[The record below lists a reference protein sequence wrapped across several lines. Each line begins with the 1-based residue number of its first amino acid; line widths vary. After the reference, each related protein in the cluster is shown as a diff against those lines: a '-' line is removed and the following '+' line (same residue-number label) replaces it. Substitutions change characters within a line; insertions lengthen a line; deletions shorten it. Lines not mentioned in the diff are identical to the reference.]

1 MHLNRPWA
9 LVSVWLER
17 FGLSTVFLYLALR
30 HCLLLTTR
38 NRDEFALIETFPLL
52 EIFRQI
58 TWIQLYVLTG
68 FMLLIGRRVT
78 VPPQGVKD
86 LSIPLITTFF
96 YVVYEATPWFPPVLT
111 NYLCPVPWYP
121 VCLATGLFLNLV
133 GFCIAIWASIW
144 LGRSFAIFI
153 EVKKVVTDGAY
164 RYMRHPIYF
173 GYIFLL
179 LGFALANFNL
189 IYFIVL
195 PIHIALVVYRAQLE
209 EKRLAE
215 SSVEY
220 REYQKRTGFIFPKL
234 F

>member
-1 MHLNRPWA
+1 M
-9 LVSVWLER
+9 
-17 FGLSTVFLYLALR
+17 ALR
-30 HCLLLTTR
+30 HYLLLTTR
-38 NRDEFALIETFPLL
+38 TGDEFELIVTYPLL

-78 VPPQGVKD
+78 VPPQGIKD

-96 YVVYEATPWFPPVLT
+96 YLIYEATPLFPPVMKS
-111 NYLCPVPWYP
+111 YLCPAPWYP

-133 GFCIAIWASIW
+133 GFCISIWAALW
-144 LGRSFAIFI
+144 LGRSFAILI
-153 EVKKVVTDGAY
+153 EVKKVVTEGAY
-164 RYMRHPIYF
+164 RWMRHPIYF

-179 LGFALANFNL
+179 AGFALANFNL
-189 IYFIVL
+189 IYFIL
-195 PIHIALVVYRAQLE
+195 IPIQIALVVYRAQLE

>member
-1 MHLNRPWA
+1 MNRSSTLA
-9 LVSVWLER
+9 SIWLER
-17 FGLSTVFLYLALR
+17 YGLSAVFFFLALR

-38 NRDEFALIETFPLL
+38 NGDEVALIAAFPFL
-52 EIFRQI
+52 ELFRQI

-78 VPPQGVKD
+78 VPPQGIKD

-96 YVVYEATPWFPPVLT
+96 YLIYEATPLLPPLLK
-111 NYLCPVPWYP
+111 NYLCPPPWYP
-121 VCLATGLFLNLV
+121 VCLATGLFLEFV
-133 GFCIAIWASIW
+133 GLCISIWAAIW
-144 LGRSFAIFI
+144 LGRSFAILI

-164 RYMRHPIYF
+164 RWMRHPIYF

-179 LGFALANFNL
+179 SGFAMANFSL
-189 IYFIVL
+189 IYFILL

-209 EKRLAE
+209 ERRLAE